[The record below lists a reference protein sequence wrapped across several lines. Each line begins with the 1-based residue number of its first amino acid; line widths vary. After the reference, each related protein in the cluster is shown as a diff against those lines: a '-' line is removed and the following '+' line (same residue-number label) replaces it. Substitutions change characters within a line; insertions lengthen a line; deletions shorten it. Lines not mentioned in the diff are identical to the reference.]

1 MVRQFCGCQYF
12 NYEIFVSSYS
22 PFFSNL
28 SNQNLQNVKTPKRNS
43 RVSLNDTLLNFGLR
57 CTCTQLCYMTFW
69 ALEHLSCFVG
79 LPVPVTFYVMYI
91 IPVFSQRD
99 TGKSTV
105 TGQREHTRN
114 SFGGYC
120 ERKTQYDFLCKI
132 QHINAMSYGGYRR
145 LYKYNKDDLFI

>member
-1 MVRQFCGCQYF
+1 MFQYCRAQNLRQGIIMKTSFKTRGLRMVRQFCGCQYF

-91 IPVFSQRD
+91 KPVFS
-99 TGKSTV
+99 
-105 TGQREHTRN
+105 
-114 SFGGYC
+114 
-120 ERKTQYDFLCKI
+120 
-132 QHINAMSYGGYRR
+132 
-145 LYKYNKDDLFI
+145 